1 MKKRHMMKSAH
12 KIAKEIVFLVGDYMI
27 ALKLALKEV
36 WRLVKTY
43 NKKRF
48 TEISIFT
55 TAARL
60 GTKKPENKGRFV
72 GGVPE
77 WIINKNLTTEEA
89 YAVLN
94 NGPQVSVTRETEK
107 AVLVD
112 FHTDFGHITM
122 WCPKSVMAA

>member
-60 GTKKPENKGRFV
+60 G
-72 GGVPE
+72 
-77 WIINKNLTTEEA
+77 
-89 YAVLN
+89 
-94 NGPQVSVTRETEK
+94 S
-107 AVLVD
+107 
-112 FHTDFGHITM
+112 
-122 WCPKSVMAA
+122 